1 MKRPVAAFL
10 LLLLASIHT
19 SPSEGHGPIYRPPP
33 PPWGGPGDVHGGPQP
48 NGPQGG
54 RSGGP
59 STPGPSAPPAPAPTG
74 PNRPGGPGAAVT
86 QIGGGAPDLSDWNM
100 WWGFNSDPYLDLR
113 QIVRS
118 SGPITGSD
126 DFFLGQWG
134 FPRVLCVAPTDE
146 VIAQR
151 VGPALQR
158 AIEAEF
164 DDRVLCD
171 AMLALAKLHP
181 TYVPVGEHS
190 MNELFA
196 RYLDHSNHKVV
207 DSAIVALGLMADPA
221 CAFLLASL
229 ACDDASGRKL
239 VGHKEVPSSARALA
253 ALSLGLVGANNDRED
268 LRRYIVFHLVQILDG
283 EAQASPELF
292 VACVSAMGLT
302 PLADSRRKEREEA
315 DSPTASRQG
324 QIAWLVELLRDE
336 KRHAYVRAHVP
347 CALGRL
353 IRGADDPEKEE
364 VALALL
370 DQLRSRRKTKRLVR
384 YGIVE
389 ALGQLGDADEDE
401 TDERILETLRK
412 SVREG
417 DNFERQLGLL
427 GIALVSSRP
436 GTGEGQPLAATGD
449 ARSYLLEQ
457 HTRGRSQLRPW
468 AALALGLQGF
478 HLREAGVDVDPA
490 TTRTLQQSLS
500 IHSAAGTGAWCLALG
515 LRGDL
520 ESAPMLLERLEDAK
534 DDTVMSRT
542 AIALGLL
549 GAREAVPVLQDIIA
563 DSTYHPVL
571 MRETAIALGLLG
583 DKNVITDL
591 IDVMGTSATTG
602 KFRYRR

>member
-1 MKRPVAAFL
+1 
-10 LLLLASIHT
+10 
-19 SPSEGHGPIYRPPP
+19 
-33 PPWGGPGDVHGGPQP
+33 
-48 NGPQGG
+48 
-54 RSGGP
+54 
-59 STPGPSAPPAPAPTG
+59 
-74 PNRPGGPGAAVT
+74 
-86 QIGGGAPDLSDWNM
+86 M

-113 QIVRS
+113 QFVRS
-118 SGPITGSD
+118 GGPITAGD
-126 DFFLGQWG
+126 DIFLGRG
-134 FPRVLCVAPTDE
+134 GLPRVLCLAPTE
-146 VIAQR
+146 EAIAQR

-181 TYVPVGEHS
+181 TYVPVGDHS

-207 DSAIVALGLMADPA
+207 DSAIVAQGLMADPA
-221 CAFLLASL
+221 CTFLLGSL

-239 VGHKEVPSSARALA
+239 VGRKEVPSSARALA
-253 ALSLGLVGANNDRED
+253 ALSLGLVGAHNDRED
-268 LRRYIVFHLVQILDG
+268 LRRYIVFHLVKILNG
-283 EAQASPELF
+283 KKQASPELF

-302 PLADSRRKEREEA
+302 PLADSRRKVREGA

-324 QIAWLVELLRDE
+324 QIAWLVELLKDE
-336 KRHAYVRAHVP
+336 KRHEYVRAHVP

-353 IRGADDPEKEE
+353 IRGADDPEKEG

-370 DQLRSRRKTKRLVR
+370 DLLRSRQKTKRLVR
-384 YGIVE
+384 YRIVE
-389 ALGQLGDADEDE
+389 ALGQIGDADEDGI
-401 TDERILETLRK
+401 DARILETLRR

-436 GTGEGQPLAATGD
+436 GTGEGRSLAATGD
-449 ARSYLLEQ
+449 GRSYLLEQ
-457 HTRGRSQLRPW
+457 HARGKSQLRPW

-478 HLREAGVDVDPA
+478 HLREEGVKVDPA

-515 LRGDL
+515 LRGDPR
-520 ESAPMLLERLEDAK
+520 SAPMLLERLEEAK
-534 DDTVMSRT
+534 DDTVKSRT

-563 DSTYHPVL
+563 DSAYHPVL

-583 DKNVITDL
+583 DKNVTTDL
-591 IDVMGTSATTG
+591 IDIMDKGDSAAIQSAAVMAISFVGDARVIDPLVLMLEDPEHSDLSRAFAAMALGIVCERSQLPWTALYSNSLNYAAATETLVSGRGTG
-602 KFRYRR
+602 ILNLR